1 MHTGF
6 DNIFGEGPTPT
17 PSVLGAIG
25 EDEEV
30 SIYLSFHIQFYIT
43 YFLNI
48 HVFFKLSFQR
58 QHNSILQYWFY

>member
-30 SIYLSFHIQFYIT
+30 SYLYYPYLNLYHMWHT
-43 YFLNI
+43 Y
-48 HVFFKLSFQR
+48 
-58 QHNSILQYWFY
+58 

>member
-30 SIYLSFHIQFYIT
+30 CYLSIHIICD
-43 YFLNI
+43 
-48 HVFFKLSFQR
+48 
-58 QHNSILQYWFY
+58 ILTK